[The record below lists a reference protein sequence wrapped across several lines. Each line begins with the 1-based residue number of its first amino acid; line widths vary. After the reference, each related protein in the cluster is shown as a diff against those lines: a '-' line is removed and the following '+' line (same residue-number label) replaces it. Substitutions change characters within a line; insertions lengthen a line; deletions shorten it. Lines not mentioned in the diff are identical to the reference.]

1 MEAIK
6 KFKDLF
12 INNISDIIVVIII
25 LWICTTITCFVVYYV
40 FKYIEKITIKLK
52 KVENQS
58 EKDWLTG
65 LNSSKN
71 FTTLLKQAIEN
82 AALKKDSVSVLVI
95 DIDFFK
101 KVNDIYG
108 NLAVDS
114 ILKSL
119 ACILSGA
126 CGKLDALGR
135 LERDKFSIV
144 LYKCPNNQAIE
155 IAERI
160 RAVIEKYPFVLPKG
174 KIIYIT
180 VSIGVATYTDTIGEA
195 EDILSQADKSLH
207 NAKKTGKNK
216 VCSI

>member
-6 KFKDLF
+6 KIKDLF
-12 INNISDIIVVIII
+12 INNIPDIIVVITFI
-25 LWICTTITCFVVYYV
+25 WICTTITCFVVYYV
-40 FKYIEKITIKLK
+40 FKYIEKINIKLK

-65 LNSSKN
+65 LNNSKS
-71 FTTLLKQAIEN
+71 FKILLDQSMEN
-82 AALKKDSVSVLVI
+82 AILKKGSISVLVI

-126 CGKLDALGR
+126 CGKLDGLGR

-144 LYKCPNNQAIE
+144 LYKCSNNQAIE
-155 IAERI
+155 IAECI

-180 VSIGVATYTDTIGEA
+180 VSIGVATYTDTIGET
-195 EDILSQADKSLH
+195 EDILSLADKALH
-207 NAKKTGKNK
+207 NAKKAGKNK